1 MRVLIAEDEIEIA
14 RALKVLLEKQKIGA
28 DIVHN
33 GNDAW
38 ACASQTAYDVIV
50 LDIMMPGMSGIEVLQ
65 NIRRQK
71 MPVPVM
77 LLTAKSE
84 IDDRVAGLEAG
95 ADDYLT
101 KPFAAREFIARVK
114 ALSRRSMNYAEEV
127 LSIGNVCLDCNRFE
141 LSVDGQC
148 LRLNNKEF
156 QLMELFMSH
165 PRFVFSA
172 EHLLENVWGQDNQS
186 GLEVVWTYMGF
197 LRKKLKQLGASVEI
211 QTVRGAGY
219 ALEERSC

>member
-1 MRVLIAEDEIEIA
+1 MRLLIAEDEIEIA
-14 RALKVLLEKQKIGA
+14 RALKILLEKQKIGA

-38 ACASQTAYDVIV
+38 DYADQVSYDVIV
-50 LDIMMPGMSGIEVLQ
+50 LDIMMPGLSGLEVLER
-65 NIRRQK
+65 IRRQK
-71 MPVPVM
+71 MTVPVM

-84 IDDRVAGLEAG
+84 IDDRVLGLESG

-101 KPFAAREFIARVK
+101 KPFAVSEFIARIK
-114 ALSRRSMNYAEEV
+114 ALSRRSKNYTEQILA
-127 LSIGNVCLDCNRFE
+127 IGNVRLDCNRFE
-141 LSVDGQC
+141 LSVNGQN

-165 PRFVFSA
+165 PRFIFSA
-172 EHLLENVWGQDNQS
+172 EHLLEKVWGQDNQS
-186 GLEVVWTYMGF
+186 GLEVVWTYIGF
-197 LRKKLKQLGASVEI
+197 LRKKLRQLGASAEI

-219 ALEERSC
+219 ALEERPC